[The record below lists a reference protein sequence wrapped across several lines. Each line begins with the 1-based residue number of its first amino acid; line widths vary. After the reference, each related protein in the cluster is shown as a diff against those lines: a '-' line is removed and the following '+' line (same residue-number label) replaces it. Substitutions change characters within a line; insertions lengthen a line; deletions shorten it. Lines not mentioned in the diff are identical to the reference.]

1 MTIHSEEEETISSL
15 SPFIVH
21 KTIMSIAGEPKSIKN
36 LRSGDLLIQCS
47 KESHETSLLK
57 MKKFCGLKCKVTP
70 HTSLNTSKGIVRC
83 PALNRQTNEHILEFM
98 QEQGVTDVRRIK
110 VHRDGILKPT
120 NTFVFI
126 FNTPILPKTVK
137 IGFIQTTV
145 DVYVPNPL
153 RCYEC
158 QVFGHH
164 ENKCGRQA
172 LCVNCGEPEHCPS
185 GSCQRPAKC
194 VNCSG
199 DHPSSSKVCPS
210 WEKEKKIVKI
220 KVEQNITFPEAR
232 KQYELFY
239 EAKSYASAV
248 RPSTCN
254 KATQTEDK
262 STQTEESMAN
272 QTKQTETK
280 TQEKPQEKK
289 TEKKAGKREL
299 IY

>member
-1 MTIHSEEEETISSL
+1 ML
-15 SPFIVH
+15 
-21 KTIMSIAGEPKSIKN
+21 
-36 LRSGDLLIQCS
+36 
-47 KESHETSLLK
+47 
-57 MKKFCGLKCKVTP
+57 
-70 HTSLNTSKGIVRC
+70 
-83 PALNRQTNEHILEFM
+83 
-98 QEQGVTDVRRIK
+98 
-110 VHRDGILKPT
+110 
-120 NTFVFI
+120 
-126 FNTPILPKTVK
+126 
-137 IGFIQTTV
+137 
-145 DVYVPNPL
+145 NPL

-164 ENKCGRQA
+164 ENKCNRQA
-172 LCVNCGEPEHCPS
+172 IRVNCGEPEHCPS

-232 KQYELFY
+232 KQYEQLFY

-262 STQTEESMAN
+262 STQTDEN
-272 QTKQTETK
+272 ITNYTKQTKANSYLIFHENH
-280 TQEKPQEKK
+280 EKPYHIFISKIGVDVAK
-289 TEKKAGKREL
+289 CVVCCIRDWRVKLRYRPFMPRTVCGR
-299 IY
+299 